1 MDNNF
6 NLYLILTRI
15 KHILNHVNTYFLHQN
30 KLSAS
35 KIFTIIIKYLKKG
48 CIITWSQF
56 RMITG
61 PHESWLFMTPSEK
74 GSLKN
79 QTLHV
84 ALSRLQRPR
93 KTSTSCLIMQSNL
106 ISYEHI
112 QLGHLATI
120 MPIIMP
126 IIISLSRLT

>member
-74 GSLKN
+74 GSLK
-79 QTLHV
+79 
-84 ALSRLQRPR
+84 
-93 KTSTSCLIMQSNL
+93 KSNPPCG
-106 ISYEHI
+106 IV
-112 QLGHLATI
+112 
-120 MPIIMP
+120 
-126 IIISLSRLT
+126 